1 MIILLLSIAALLLPA
16 CNRERPEQ
24 TPEPSTP
31 DTAAATGPDTIT
43 TPAPPDTPVTT
54 GAPAPVPSG
63 QMPVT
68 GTGPA
73 QGWKRAELLD
83 GVQQFITAID
93 SGDQAKF
100 WSSLS
105 RRSMGWID
113 KGELGPKQEI
123 WTAARETLGDIKSR
137 RITVL
142 GGTADSVA
150 LQIDGMRMI
159 DGARQ
164 SDPVIIE
171 LLREEG
177 EWKVM
182 YPGLLYPQHHLLK

>member
-1 MIILLLSIAALLLPA
+1 MIILLLAIAPLLLPA

-24 TPEPSTP
+24 TPGPADTP
-31 DTAAATGPDTIT
+31 AVAMPDTIAA
-43 TPAPPDTPVTT
+43 PAATDTPVTT
-54 GAPAPVPSG
+54 GTPLPVPSG
-63 QMPVT
+63 QTPLPAP
-68 GTGPA
+68 GPTR
-73 QGWKRAELLD
+73 GWKRAELLE
-83 GVQQFITAID
+83 GVQTFITAID

-123 WTAARETLGDIKSR
+123 WTAARETLGDIRDR

-159 DGARQ
+159 DGVRQ
-164 SDPVIIE
+164 SDPIIIE
-171 LLREEG
+171 LLREESQ
-177 EWKVM
+177 WKVM